1 MIVTNYA
8 IRLRVAVF
16 VLAIVLVIV
25 GMVNYA
31 SLPREGSPDITIPYV
46 FITSVHEGTAPT
58 EMERLVS
65 IPLEKQLS
73 DLENV
78 KEVTAVSGDSYS
90 SITVQF
96 RGGSDIDAAL
106 QRVKNKVDLAR
117 PDLPEDLDEPVV
129 QAINFS
135 SDFPVLVLA
144 LSGDTDLERLRRLAE
159 NLQEEIELLPGV
171 KAAEVTGGR
180 EREVRVEVDVH
191 RLAAYRIPLPLVLS
205 RIGAENRTISA
216 GHIEGTSGKFQVRVP
231 GEYALAAQMRDLV
244 VAEHAG
250 APVYLRDIASI
261 RDTHKDVSTISR
273 VNGAPA
279 MSLSVK
285 KRSGENTVRLIARV
299 RTVLDGFLLPP
310 GIELTTVMDESE
322 NIDMMIS
329 DLENNVVSGFLLVVV
344 VLFIFMGLRNSL
356 FVAIAIPLSML
367 IAFSAMGAMG
377 FTLNMLVLFALV
389 LAVGML
395 VDNAIVVVEN
405 VYRHRTQGE
414 TRREAARKGAAEV
427 AWPVIT
433 STLTTLAAFSP
444 LLFWPDIV
452 GQFMSILPKTLIVV
466 LTASLFVAVVINPA
480 ICSLLIGGQKRRLH
494 PGEGAG
500 ESHPFVHG
508 YEQLLRVALKHR
520 GPVLFLGVAF
530 LFFSIA
536 VYGRFGQGVEYFP
549 EIPPRYCTVEV
560 KYAQGTDIAR
570 VDAVLREIEGKV
582 AAYKD
587 VEFYLATAGVGAG
600 GGFLGSGT
608 GTHLGNVHVQFHKL
622 HERSSNTLDLVKSLR
637 EEIGAIPGA
646 QVKVERQQ
654 EGPPRAAPVSV
665 EIAGS
670 DYGVLEDL
678 ADAVVDRI
686 RPVKGLVDLQHDYER
701 AVPELQFHVDR
712 KRAARFGLDTA
723 AIGMFLRTAIYGM
736 ESSKYRVDEEEF
748 DITVRLPVGQRQS
761 TALLS
766 EVFVPVSGGGSVPL
780 TSLGTLTYTGG
791 QGAITRKDQKRVITV
806 TGSNA
811 NRGVDRILEDIRQ
824 QLKGLELPQ
833 GYVITFT
840 GDQEDM
846 DEASAFLSKSLLVAL
861 GLILVVLVIQFN
873 SVLCPFIIMMSVVLS
888 LVGVMWG
895 LLLCRMRFGV
905 IMTGVGVIS
914 LAGIV
919 VNNAIVL
926 IDCIRQRERE
936 GVPAT
941 EAIVIGGRLRL
952 RPVLLTA
959 VTTILG
965 LIPMAVGWSLEFRSW
980 PPRLVSG
987 AESSAWWAPMAI
999 AVIFGLGVSTLLTLV
1014 LVPVMYSLADSVST
1028 WFRGRLQLEE

>member
-310 GIELTTVMDESE
+310 GIELTTMWCPGSC
-322 NIDMMIS
+322 S
-329 DLENNVVSGFLLVVV
+329 WLL
-344 VLFIFMGLRNSL
+344 
-356 FVAIAIPLSML
+356 
-367 IAFSAMGAMG
+367 
-377 FTLNMLVLFALV
+377 
-389 LAVGML
+389 
-395 VDNAIVVVEN
+395 
-405 VYRHRTQGE
+405 
-414 TRREAARKGAAEV
+414 
-427 AWPVIT
+427 
-433 STLTTLAAFSP
+433 
-444 LLFWPDIV
+444 
-452 GQFMSILPKTLIVV
+452 
-466 LTASLFVAVVINPA
+466 
-480 ICSLLIGGQKRRLH
+480 CC
-494 PGEGAG
+494 
-500 ESHPFVHG
+500 
-508 YEQLLRVALKHR
+508 
-520 GPVLFLGVAF
+520 LFLWG
-530 LFFSIA
+530 
-536 VYGRFGQGVEYFP
+536 
-549 EIPPRYCTVEV
+549 C
-560 KYAQGTDIAR
+560 
-570 VDAVLREIEGKV
+570 
-582 AAYKD
+582 
-587 VEFYLATAGVGAG
+587 ATAC
-600 GGFLGSGT
+600 LWP
-608 GTHLGNVHVQFHKL
+608 
-622 HERSSNTLDLVKSLR
+622 LR
-637 EEIGAIPGA
+637 
-646 QVKVERQQ
+646 
-654 EGPPRAAPVSV
+654 
-665 EIAGS
+665 
-670 DYGVLEDL
+670 
-678 ADAVVDRI
+678 
-686 RPVKGLVDLQHDYER
+686 
-701 AVPELQFHVDR
+701 F
-712 KRAARFGLDTA
+712 RF
-723 AIGMFLRTAIYGM
+723 R
-736 ESSKYRVDEEEF
+736 
-748 DITVRLPVGQRQS
+748 
-761 TALLS
+761 
-766 EVFVPVSGGGSVPL
+766 
-780 TSLGTLTYTGG
+780 
-791 QGAITRKDQKRVITV
+791 
-806 TGSNA
+806 
-811 NRGVDRILEDIRQ
+811 
-824 QLKGLELPQ
+824 
-833 GYVITFT
+833 
-840 GDQEDM
+840 
-846 DEASAFLSKSLLVAL
+846 
-861 GLILVVLVIQFN
+861 
-873 SVLCPFIIMMSVVLS
+873 C
-888 LVGVMWG
+888 
-895 LLLCRMRFGV
+895 
-905 IMTGVGVIS
+905 
-914 LAGIV
+914 
-919 VNNAIVL
+919 
-926 IDCIRQRERE
+926 
-936 GVPAT
+936 
-941 EAIVIGGRLRL
+941 
-952 RPVLLTA
+952 
-959 VTTILG
+959 
-965 LIPMAVGWSLEFRSW
+965 
-980 PPRLVSG
+980 
-987 AESSAWWAPMAI
+987 
-999 AVIFGLGVSTLLTLV
+999 
-1014 LVPVMYSLADSVST
+1014 
-1028 WFRGRLQLEE
+1028 